1 MPIRFEAEWFTPAM
15 CLASPDA
22 LFVYGDNLARWGKG
36 GQAAIR
42 DEPNAV
48 GIPTK
53 KAPGMHPVDFF
64 KDRDL
69 EAYRKAREPDLAR
82 LIRHLS
88 KGGEVVLPA
97 DGLGTGRARLQQ
109 SAPAI
114 WAELQ
119 DDMNSLRAV
128 VVALAVMEKWPANQ
142 NDAA

>member
-1 MPIRFEAEWFTPAM
+1 MPIRIEKHITRAMLRAE
-15 CLASPDA
+15 PDT
-22 LFVYGDNLARWGKG
+22 LWVFGDNLQRKGLG
-36 GQAAIR
+36 GQAAEMR
-42 DEPNAV
+42 GEPNAV

-53 KAPGMHPVDFF
+53 KAPGWHPVDFF
-64 KDRDL
+64 NDRDL

-128 VVALAVMEKWPANQ
+128 VVGLAVMEKWPANQ